1 MKYIASLFLIVSLFG
16 FNLKYKNFSAEFN
29 QSVKSEDK
37 TINYEGK
44 LYIKNSLVSWHYQK
58 PIEKTIWTTL
68 DNKIYIYEPDLEQV
82 TIYNSSKQDNFFKLI
97 ESAKKVEKNLY
108 LKKYDGK
115 NIYFKVKDGM
125 ISKIYYKD
133 KIWYFVKFKF
143 LWYKTKRV

>member
-58 PIEKTIWTTL
+58 PIEKTKGI
-68 DNKIYIYEPDLEQV
+68 I
-82 TIYNSSKQDNFFKLI
+82 LI
-97 ESAKKVEKNLY
+97 FAQ
-108 LKKYDGK
+108 
-115 NIYFKVKDGM
+115 F
-125 ISKIYYKD
+125 
-133 KIWYFVKFKF
+133 
-143 LWYKTKRV
+143 